1 MTYTDARPAR
11 WTLNELANPDLSWP
25 DVAALAGRGQV
36 EVTSRP
42 TSEPAQ
48 DPRVLAALAMLDR
61 LGRLPPGWDGDA
73 ARPVA
78 TGVLEAVG
86 RFIRSGALEHAKAA
100 DLQLVPTTQ
109 GGVQLEWH
117 THDLDLILECEPTG
131 AVSYYVADETSG
143 EEAEGLV
150 DDIGDGLLARTF
162 LRLASVR

>member
-11 WTLNELANPDLSWP
+11 WTLHELADPDLSWP
-25 DVAALAGRGQV
+25 VAAALAGPGQV
-36 EVTSRP
+36 AVTSGP
-42 TSEPAQ
+42 TSEPATE
-48 DPRVLAALAMLDR
+48 PRVVAALAMLDR

-78 TGVLEAVG
+78 PGVLEAVG
-86 RFIRSGALEHAKAA
+86 RFIRSGALEYANAA
-100 DLQLVPTTQ
+100 DLQLVPTAQ

-117 THDLDLILECEPTG
+117 THDLDLILECEPSG
-131 AVSYYVADETSG
+131 AVSYYVADEASG

-150 DDIGDGLLARTF
+150 DDIRDGLLARAF